1 MFINHLSECEVMA
14 ASVRIVKA
22 EFSKTLMRPGGV
34 HGKNE
39 HNSENQFCSRKSCVI
54 SIV

>member
-1 MFINHLSECEVMA
+1 MFKNRLCECEVRA
-14 ASVRIVKA
+14 AYVRIAKV
-22 EFSKTLMRPGGV
+22 EFSKTLMRSGGV

-39 HNSENQFCSRKSCVI
+39 HNSENQFCFRKSCVI